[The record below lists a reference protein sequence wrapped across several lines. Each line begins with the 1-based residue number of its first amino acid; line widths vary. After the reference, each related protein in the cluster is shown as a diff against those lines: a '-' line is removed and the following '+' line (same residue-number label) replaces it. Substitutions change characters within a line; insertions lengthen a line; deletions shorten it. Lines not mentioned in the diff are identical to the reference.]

1 MIRDINN
8 NDYEILIKLYKEN
21 FNVDVNF
28 NELFKIQ
35 KVYVINNKI
44 IGFID
49 YSIIYERA
57 ELNYIFVVNSMRL
70 QNIASQLIENMLID
84 LTNSKVSNITLEVN
98 VNNISA
104 INLYKKYG
112 FIIESTRENYYYG
125 EDAYLMMKVM

>member
-8 NDYEILIKLYKEN
+8 NDYEFLIKLYKEN

-35 KVYVINNKI
+35 KVYVINNQI

-84 LTNSKVSNITLEVN
+84 LTNFKVSNITLEVN

>member
-35 KVYVINNKI
+35 KVYVINNQI

-112 FIIESTRENYYYG
+112 FIIESTRENYYHG